1 LVPAKDGQEGRNR
14 EKTEVP
20 STEAEKNNYLP
31 KGIFDNLEKQTTQMD
46 VVEEA
51 TAPTL
56 LEVANLD
63 SPGFDLPISLKGRWI
78 LRNLWRWKVYHLNA

>member
-1 LVPAKDGQEGRNR
+1 MAGEQNTLVDALSRMYSEDKSG
-14 EKTEVP
+14 T
-20 STEAEKNNYLP
+20 
-31 KGIFDNLEKQTTQMD
+31 KGIFDN
-46 VVEEA
+46 
-51 TAPTL
+51 L